1 MDTGNSVLSVLNER
15 LTATSAVSCNSS
27 VQNEVDMLDSEQQH
41 NSSPLQPQ
49 SCVDVP
55 LNNNYR
61 DALRKLSI
69 ETLSKMIPPEFA
81 MYNTYVI
88 NIVTILLECI

>member
-1 MDTGNSVLSVLNER
+1 MDTGNNVLSVLNER
-15 LTATSAVSCNSS
+15 LTATNTVSGNSG
-27 VQNEVDMLDSEQQH
+27 VQNDVDMLDSEQQH
-41 NSSPLQPQ
+41 SSSPLEPQ

-81 MYNTYVI
+81 MYNTYVM
-88 NIVTILLECI
+88 IVVMILFECI